1 MIHRTA
7 SIRRKKDSKLK
18 KKKKVKK
25 IVMRYLMK
33 MMMMMTMETRQIE
46 KIVYVKGKRENIERR
61 LKSIRIQ
68 KYSKNQRQKDLSLTR
83 L

>member
-1 MIHRTA
+1 VIHRTA

-33 MMMMMTMETRQIE
+33 MMMTMETRQIK